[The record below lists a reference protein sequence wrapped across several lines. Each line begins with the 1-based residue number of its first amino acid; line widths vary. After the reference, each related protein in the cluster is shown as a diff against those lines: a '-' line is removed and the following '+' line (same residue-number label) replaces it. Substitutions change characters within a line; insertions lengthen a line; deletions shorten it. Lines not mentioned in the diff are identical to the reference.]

1 MGMPVI
7 RSWQALKDI
16 PIDGI
21 LKTSSAHP
29 WAEPDLKAW
38 CRTSKHQI
46 IKIETDAN
54 TKHFYIKKIH

>member
-1 MGMPVI
+1 MKFDHQIELGTCGMGMPVI

-29 WAEPDLKAW
+29 
-38 CRTSKHQI
+38 
-46 IKIETDAN
+46 
-54 TKHFYIKKIH
+54 